1 MKLSLVVPLV
11 LVACSTYSKPGASPA
26 ELDKAETECEVK
38 MGQARVRRLPAL
50 AIHGSLHVRGR
61 VGREV
66 IPHLVILLAYL
77 VFSSHPHD
85 LFPAKSNVLCYN
97 EIR

>member
-38 MGQARVRRLPAL
+38 MGQARVRGVYQRSQFMDRCMSGEGWA
-50 AIHGSLHVRGR
+50 
-61 VGREV
+61 
-66 IPHLVILLAYL
+66 
-77 VFSSHPHD
+77 
-85 LFPAKSNVLCYN
+85 AK
-97 EIR
+97 